1 MGIIRPITLGEILKK
16 AIIAILVLL
25 AILTAVLIV
34 LTPEKKLRS
43 GQPDVIVTTFA
54 LYDIAR
60 HLLGEDAQVQM
71 LVPFGKD
78 VHTFEPTPRD
88 MIRVEKSRLFL
99 YSGAGLE
106 PWTAPFEG
114 RVNAVDMSQYVQLRK
129 GAHHDDEASSQET
142 HAYDPHYWLDIDNMI
157 RLTQAMERRFESTFP
172 TIAPKELR
180 RRAAAYIKRL
190 KALDSLYKKRL
201 LECRIPTIVVS
212 HNAFGY
218 MAARYGFHVDAIT
231 GLSPDTMPD
240 AKTMAAV
247 SEFVKQKGI
256 KTIFYE
262 SFISD
267 KLAASVARETGVRVD
282 VLQPLANITAK
293 EIGADY
299 FHLMNV
305 NLLKLHDAM
314 ECR

>member
-1 MGIIRPITLGEILKK
+1 MKK
-16 AIIAILVLL
+16 AIIALLVLL
-25 AILTAVLIV
+25 AVLTVVLVV

-43 GQPDVIVTTFA
+43 ERPDVIATTFA

-60 HLLGEDAQVQM
+60 HLLGEDAQAQM
-71 LVPFGKD
+71 LIPFGKD

-88 MIRVEKSRLFL
+88 MIRVEKSRLFI

-106 PWTAPFEG
+106 PWTAPFDG
-114 RVNAVDMSQYVQLRK
+114 RANAVDMSRYVRLRE
-129 GAHHDDEASSQET
+129 GGHHNDEEASRET
-142 HAYDPHYWLDIDNMI
+142 HEAHRYDPHYWLDIGNMI
-157 RLTQAMERRFESTFP
+157 RLTKAMEKRFESAFP
-172 TIAPKELR
+172 AIAPEVLR
-180 RRAAAYIKRL
+180 KRSAAYITRL
-190 KALDSLYKKRL
+190 ETLDALYKKRL
-201 LECRIPTIVVS
+201 SDCRIDTIVVS

-218 MAARYGFHVDAIT
+218 LAARYGFHVDAIT
-231 GLSPDTMPD
+231 GLSPDTMPN

-247 SEFVKQKGI
+247 SDFVKKEGV
-256 KTIFYE
+256 KTLFYE

-267 KLAASVARETGVRVD
+267 ELAASVARETGIHVD

-299 FHLMNV
+299 FRLMNA